1 MGEHDFYVG
10 SIEAAYLLNDPAASD
25 PSRPY
30 ISGQARAQIAAGLAE
45 HAAATAGASSRPYV
59 VPPLQS
65 GAPLRGLLSGQ
76 VGAAPRVD
84 RHLVDAV
91 RLMIER
97 AGLGDT
103 ASLVGIANSLAGA
116 GVTPVDLDAAFRAVQ
131 RSVGGL
137 IPPESG
143 TGFVLPSGGSG
154 RSVALGGYRG
164 DGSGVA
170 MINDTGS
177 GGGPFSYFPGPR
189 DLVSQDGERGEGQSL
204 FSEHQSDEATV
215 RDWRREQRERD
226 SGPADPGVPP
236 DMPHVPAYPDEPER
250 VSEPGDWEPQPE
262 GTDPVAE
269 GGDPDSSGGSGS
281 AAVGMALLRAVPAL
295 WWTFVHSTQ
304 HPASGHGGDPSRE
317 SDGTG
322 THGGADPRLS
332 GLRRGWADEPSWGA
346 DPAVLAAAAARWD
359 QLRAMFAHRG
369 DPPRTAAARAAAL
382 TGARASTSGAAVR
395 MSSLTGNLRSA
406 GVAAQLNLGSAT
418 GSKIPSR

>member
-164 DGSGVA
+164 DGSGLA
-170 MINDTGS
+170 MMNWNGTGS
-177 GGGPFSYFPGPR
+177 GGGPFSYLPGPL
-189 DLVSQDGERGEGQSL
+189 DLLSEDGERGEGQSL
-204 FSEHQSDEATV
+204 FSEHQSEEATLE
-215 RDWRREQRERD
+215 DQRREWGR
-226 SGPADPGVPP
+226 DPGDHSEVPLP
-236 DMPHVPAYPDEPER
+236 DMSTHVPAFPDKPER
-250 VSEPGDWEPQPE
+250 GSAPGDWEPEPE
-262 GTDPVAE
+262 GGDPVAE
-269 GGDPDSSGGSGS
+269 PADPDSGGAS
-281 AAVGMALLRAVPAL
+281 AALGMALLRAVPAL
-295 WWTFVHSTQ
+295 WWTYVHSTQ

-322 THGGADPRLS
+322 SHGRGNPALS
-332 GLRRGWADEPSWGA
+332 LIRRGWADEPSFGA
-346 DPAVLAAAAARWD
+346 NPAALAAAAARWD

-369 DPPRTAAARAAAL
+369 DPGRAAMLSGAALAAARISTGGAAAGNL
-382 TGARASTSGAAVR
+382 TGG
-395 MSSLTGNLRSA
+395 LRS
-406 GVAAQLNLGSAT
+406 GGSIAAQLPFGTDL
-418 GSKIPSR
+418 GSKIPR